1 MNIKNIQKNFIYLA
15 IAFVIIRLFF
25 NALLPVTD
33 QSEGRYALI
42 GYEMLAKGDFLT
54 PMFHHKGGFV
64 AFKGKP
70 PLAFWSEATAM
81 KCFGVNSF
89 AAKLPSTMAAL
100 LLLWLMYFVVKRYKG
115 ISVARNATIFTG
127 LSGLFFIYSGAVIV
141 DMVLLFFIAGATIAY
156 MAFLAEKNGKIKI
169 FWSLLVFILAAGGM
183 LTKGP
188 IAIFEFGL
196 PIFLWTFINNK
207 WADLKSHSWSWILG
221 PTLFFI
227 IVVPWFYLSHKN
239 DPEFLE
245 YFFVNENF
253 KRFISKDYGD
263 KYGAGREFHYAAA
276 IWMFMLAV
284 LPWLLIPLICQ
295 LKKVKN
301 NIFNKINKLSFID
314 PFEGVALLSFASITL
329 FWSLTSRSPI
339 HYILPTIPMFA
350 IWLAIKCQQSFAEEK
365 FAKKI
370 QLSAWCLLTLL
381 TIGLSIAAVFIKF
394 SHSTTKYVLA
404 EVNNLRNN
412 EEKIKNSKVYFVR
425 ETPYSAYFYDHDNII
440 SHKNESESHSMEIN
454 QNSSNILIIR
464 QRYLVRD
471 AVKPYLKN
479 RIIKKVGNWNI
490 VLPKSIVKK

>member
-1 MNIKNIQKNFIYLA
+1 M
-15 IAFVIIRLFF
+15 
-25 NALLPVTD
+25 
-33 QSEGRYALI
+33 
-42 GYEMLAKGDFLT
+42 
-54 PMFHHKGGFV
+54 
-64 AFKGKP
+64 
-70 PLAFWSEATAM
+70 
-81 KCFGVNSF
+81 
-89 AAKLPSTMAAL
+89 
-100 LLLWLMYFVVKRYKG
+100 
-115 ISVARNATIFTG
+115 
-127 LSGLFFIYSGAVIV
+127 
-141 DMVLLFFIAGATIAY
+141 
-156 MAFLAEKNGKIKI
+156 
-169 FWSLLVFILAAGGM
+169 
-183 LTKGP
+183 
-188 IAIFEFGL
+188 
-196 PIFLWTFINNK
+196 
-207 WADLKSHSWSWILG
+207 
-221 PTLFFI
+221 
-227 IVVPWFYLSHKN
+227 
-239 DPEFLE
+239 
-245 YFFVNENF
+245 
-253 KRFISKDYGD
+253 
-263 KYGAGREFHYAAA
+263 
-276 IWMFMLAV
+276 
-284 LPWLLIPLICQ
+284 
-295 LKKVKN
+295 KKVKN